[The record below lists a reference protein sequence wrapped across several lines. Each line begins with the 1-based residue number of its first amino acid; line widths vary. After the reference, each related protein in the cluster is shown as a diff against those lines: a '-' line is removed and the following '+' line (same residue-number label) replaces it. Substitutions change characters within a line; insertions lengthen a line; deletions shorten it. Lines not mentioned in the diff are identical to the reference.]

1 MKETELNLQNTKIA
15 VVTHRSI
22 MPCIPGDDLKKFLL
36 SSDCS
41 NLLYIRHPLLL
52 LEESY
57 ELTSDGEHFKSGTSK
72 IFDSFHWKLPEPLH
86 YIKDFIYTLAWTL
99 STKEK
104 YDIYFGINNLNA
116 LCGLVLKKLGRVNK
130 VIYYTI
136 DLYPERF
143 PNKFINY
150 IYHLLDKICVQ
161 YSDET
166 WNVSPY
172 LAKYREKK
180 GMQGDAFSH
189 QVTVPIGI
197 WYDEVKRV
205 PNSKVKPT
213 KIAYVG
219 HLKAFYGVDLAIRAL
234 PQVKKKVLGAYL
246 DIIGGGEQQEELEA
260 LAMQLG
266 VEKSVNFF
274 GWKEKKEAEG
284 LIADAAVGLAPFNTL
299 IIDEKVKNGDP
310 AKIKD
315 YLALGLPIVMTD
327 ASLNSGSIEK
337 LRCGLV
343 IKDYD
348 AKLYAEA
355 IIKLLESKKLREEYR
370 TNALAFGRQFD
381 WNALFSKNI
390 ARLIKS

>member
-1 MKETELNLQNTKIA
+1 MDIQNKKVV

-22 MPCIPGDDLKKFLL
+22 MPCIPGDDLKNFLL
-36 SSDCS
+36 KSGCS

-52 LEESY
+52 LQESY
-57 ELTSDGEHFKSGTSK
+57 ELTSDGEHFKTGVSTTFK
-72 IFDSFHWKLPEPLH
+72 SFHWKLPESLH

-116 LCGLVLKKLGRVNK
+116 ICGLVLKKLGRVNK

-143 PNKFINY
+143 PNKFINS
-150 IYHLLDKICVQ
+150 IYHLLDKVCVER
-161 YSDET
+161 SDET

-172 LAKYREKK
+172 LEKYRENRGMK
-180 GMQGDAFSH
+180 GKAFSR

-205 PNSKVKPT
+205 PNSKVKQA

-219 HLKAFYGVDLAIRAL
+219 HLKAFYGLDLAISAL
-234 PQVKKKVLGAYL
+234 PQVKKKIPEAYL
-246 DIIGGGEQQEELEA
+246 DIIGGGEQQEELVA
-260 LAMQLG
+260 LAKQLG

-284 LIADAAVGLAPFNTL
+284 LIADAAIGLAPFNTL

-315 YLALGLPIVMTD
+315 YLALGIPIVMTN
-327 ASLNSGSIEK
+327 ASLNAQAIAK
-337 LRCGLV
+337 ARCGVV
-343 IKDYD
+343 IDKYD
-348 AKLYAEA
+348 TKLYAEA
-355 IIKLLESKKLREEYR
+355 IIKLLSNKKLREEYR
-370 TNALAFGRQFD
+370 NNALAFVKQFD
-381 WNALFSKNI
+381 WNSLFSKNI
-390 ARLIKS
+390 SRLVQ